1 MELQNIQVFIGVV
14 KGDNELKVFHSMVKF
29 NEMFATNNLSGSV
42 IGFIGDRP
50 LTGSP
55 WMFRVPRDKPWAWI
69 EVEYVDNAIKK

>member
-1 MELQNIQVFIGVV
+1 ML
-14 KGDNELKVFHSMVKF
+14 KGDTDLMVPQSMVKY
-29 NEMFATNNLSGSV
+29 NYMFATNNLSGSV

-55 WMFRVPRDKPWAWI
+55 WMFRVPPDKPWAWI